1 MRYLIGLLLCGTWQ
15 AVGDPERSP
24 RAVGVRSLPLAIMVL
39 ALVLGSG
46 VARANDIY
54 IGQTAAG
61 SGNGSSCANTYAY
74 GFFNTAA
81 NWGTGTNQIGP
92 GTTVH
97 ICGTITDSLSGNMF
111 TAQGSGSSGSVIT
124 LKFETGASLQSP
136 GESVFI
142 NLNSQSYFLIDGGPT
157 CGYKNGAFA
166 ASTACN
172 GSILNTLNGYAGQT
186 CPGGACLYQINTKA
200 ILGLGNNIEI
210 RNLQI
215 GPIYIHGDTS
225 DLTFGT
231 PGPGCITNGT
241 GTNYNFH
248 NLIAHDVAWCINAGT
263 SNFNLSY
270 SEIYNVDHGF
280 ATGQTSDTP
289 VTINNVMVHD
299 NWFHDFS
306 VWDTSNNSFHHDGLH
321 LFSYCATNVGGNETY
336 CPATTIT
343 GVNIYNNIFSGDW
356 GGNTNTNIFF
366 EYNINGNV
374 FNNVSSVTTTG
385 GQLSNGFFN
394 GGGGASGTTYFNNTV
409 IGKAGGAVQTYE
421 VLGIFN
427 GPNLFIE
434 NNVATDSA
442 MLATNGPFPT
452 NCPYTLPAGAGGGT
466 QACINTGYTL
476 ATNAY
481 LAPSTVGNALGW
493 TNCIGASCT
502 NGLFLNLNS
511 GGFAAFEAGAPET
524 GGLFENTTEPNG
536 TYLNGTTGAEISG
549 SPTIGKGTNL
559 TSLCTS
565 FGISGNPC
573 NFDILGNPRPA
584 TGAWDI
590 GAYQYG
596 SSPGP
601 YVYYVSNA
609 GSDSADGSIGTPWQ
623 TVAKV
628 NGLACGTASGQLG
641 PGDQVLFQ
649 DGGTWRE
656 QLTIPCG
663 GSSGSPITFGTYG
676 SGAAPIISGA
686 NVIAN
691 GSWTAV
697 VGSVAFAPN
706 GGSVPQ
712 TVTLSSATS
721 GATIC
726 YTTDGS
732 TPAATTPG
740 TCSHGSAYS
749 APFSMSSPGNIEAL
763 ATKASLINSAVTT
776 STAYTTT
783 NLLVS
788 PTDFTNAAW
797 TLGGTGCTLT
807 ATTVIAA
814 AGSVSCTLTQTVSV
828 STSTTYT
835 FGLTDTL
842 TSGSGVWSDLQP
854 QLTTTWANMCDAGG
868 FTPSGTP
875 TFESCSG
882 SSSTAT
888 SVQVKFLI
896 SGTGPMTVSLTG
908 VTFHD

>member
-1 MRYLIGLLLCGTWQ
+1 MIHTKVIL
-15 AVGDPERSP
+15 AVVVCASFCF
-24 RAVGVRSLPLAIMVL
+24 
-39 ALVLGSG
+39 
-46 VARANDIY
+46 ANDVY
-54 IGQTAAG
+54 LANSSAG
-61 SGNGSSCANTYAY
+61 ANDGSSCANAKAYTY
-74 GFFNTAA
+74 FNSSG
-81 NWGTGTNQIGP
+81 NWSATPTGIQIGP

-97 ICGTITDSLSGNMF
+97 LCGTITDSLSGNMF
-111 TAQGSGSSGSVIT
+111 TAQGSGSAGNVVTI
-124 LKFETGASLQSP
+124 KFETGASLQSP

-172 GSILNTLNGYAGQT
+172 GSIYNTLNGYAGQT
-186 CPGGACLYQINTKA
+186 CPGGSCLYQVNTKA
-200 ILGLGNNIEI
+200 IIAPGNNIEV

-225 DLTFGT
+225 DLTFSP

-270 SEIYNVDHGF
+270 SEIYNADHGI
-280 ATGQTSDTP
+280 ATGQVSDTP
-289 VTINNVMVHD
+289 VTINSVVVHD

-306 VWDTSNNSFHHDGLH
+306 AWDTTDNSFHHDGMH
-321 LFSYCATNVGGNETY
+321 FFSYCDTNVGGNETY
-336 CPATTIT
+336 CPATIIT
-343 GVNIYNNIFSGDW
+343 GVNVYNNVFSGNW

-374 FNNVSSVTTTG
+374 FNNVSAVTLASG
-385 GQLSNGFFN
+385 HVLANGFFN
-394 GGGGASGTTYFNNTV
+394 CAGGANGKNYFNNTV
-409 IGKAGGAVQTYE
+409 IGSAGGTVQTYH
-421 VLGIFN
+421 VLGICG
-427 GPNLFIE
+427 GPSQLIE
-434 NNVATDSA
+434 NNVATDST
-442 MLATNGPFPT
+442 MLSTNGPFPT

-466 QACINTGYTL
+466 QECINTGYTL

-481 LAPSTVGNALGW
+481 LAGAGFGNAWGYE
-493 TNCIGASCT
+493 NCTGASCT
-502 NGLFLNLNS
+502 GNDFLNFNS
-511 GGFAAFEAGAPET
+511 GGFAAFESGAPET
-524 GGLFENTTEPNG
+524 GGVFEDSVEPNG
-536 TYLNGTTGAEISG
+536 TYLNATTGAEISG
-549 SPTIGKGTNL
+549 SPTIAAGTNL

-565 FGISGNPC
+565 LGISGNPC
-573 NFDILGNPRPA
+573 NLDITGNARPSS
-584 TGAWDI
+584 GAWDI